1 MSKAVKSVGRSVKKV
16 VKGAGKVVSKVA
28 KGAGKVAKKVW
39 DNPIGRVALVA
50 AGAYFGAPAVM
61 GLFGKGAA
69 AATGLSGLSGAMAN
83 ITNAWSGLSSA
94 TGAMMSGQFG
104 EAARS
109 LSGGLTG
116 ATSGA
121 SAGSHLSNVT
131 AQTLGGAQP
140 AGIYGSAAATPAQGG
155 GLLGNVAASHA
166 APPVSGGGGG
176 LLSRAMGAA
185 ANSPYTVPMAMQM
198 GGNMLSGVAEQRA
211 MREQMDREEQMSEEE
226 RERYNRNVG
235 TRLWTSRY

>member
-1 MSKAVKSVGRSVKKV
+1 MSKVVKSVGRSVKKV
-16 VKGAGKVVSKVA
+16 VKGAGKVVSKAA
-28 KGAGKVAKKVW
+28 KGVGKVAKKIW
-39 DNPIGRVALVA
+39 DNPIGRVALGA

-69 AATGLSGLSGAMAN
+69 AATGASGLSGAMAN
-83 ITNAWSGLSSA
+83 ITNAWSGLSGA
-94 TGAMMSGQFG
+94 TSAMMSGQFG

-140 AGIYGSAAATPAQGG
+140 AGIYGSVAATPAQGG
-155 GLLGNVAASHA
+155 GLLGNVAATHA
-166 APPVSGGGGG
+166 APSASGGGG

-185 ANSPYTVPMAMQM
+185 ADSPYTIPMAMQM

-211 MREQMDREEQMSEEE
+211 MREQRDYDEQMAAEE